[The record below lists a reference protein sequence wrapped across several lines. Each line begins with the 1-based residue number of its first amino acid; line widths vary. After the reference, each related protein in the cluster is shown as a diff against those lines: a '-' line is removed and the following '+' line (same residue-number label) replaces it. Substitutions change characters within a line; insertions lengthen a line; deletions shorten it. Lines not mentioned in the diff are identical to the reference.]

1 MNFHQASRERT
12 RYDLRTILHDTV
24 VKVRPDYAVTFVD
37 NHECVFQLRILGL
50 IVEYRILA
58 Q

>member
-1 MNFHQASRERT
+1 MNFHRASRERT
-12 RYDLRTILHDTV
+12 RYDLRTILNDTV
-24 VKVRPDYAVTFVD
+24 VKVRPDHAVTFVD
-37 NHECVFQLRILGL
+37 NHECVFQLGILGL